1 MILATNIQLS
11 MKKTYLHL
19 LYQHNKFLF
28 GGIVFFILGQV
39 FFSYKQVE
47 TTPFFNYGMYSEPCL
62 ERELYT
68 SISVYNQQ
76 NQRLALENFNKPA
89 SFLQYQLNYYAKL
102 LAQDSIDLVQH
113 TIVSRFGEGT
123 SLSQY
128 LTANLTNAP
137 KTLLL
142 FPSHFEGWVQQ
153 SNLIFCR
160 ENFKWV
166 NNNFELVN
174 KNIIN

>member
-1 MILATNIQLS
+1 

-19 LYQHNKFLF
+19 LWQQNKFLF
-28 GGIVFFILGQV
+28 GCIVFFILGQI

-47 TTPFFNYGMYSEPCL
+47 TIPFFNYGMYSEPCL
-62 ERELYT
+62 ERKFYST
-68 SISVYNQQ
+68 VSIYNQQ

-89 SFLQYQLNYYAKL
+89 SFLQYQLNYYSKL
-102 LAQDSIDLVQH
+102 LAQDSIDFVRH
-113 TIVSRFGEGT
+113 TIASRFGTGT

-128 LTANLTNAP
+128 LTTNLTNAP
-137 KTLLL
+137 NNLLH
-142 FPSHFEGWVQQ
+142 FPSRFEIWVEE
-153 SNLIFCR
+153 SNLKICQ

-174 KNIIN
+174 KNTINKTIN